1 MTRDIVL
8 VTIDALRHDMVDH
21 MPNVTEAFSDGIQTD
36 AITAGAATNW
46 VFPAILSGS
55 YYTNVYDDSGLVRDD
70 VRSLPDLLGENEY
83 STGAFLAFNPYLSK
97 WRNRF
102 DEFWNGGLSGTDE
115 EWYANSIMKWL
126 NRGYR
131 TALLRKRVP
140 AAEVLDR
147 AERWY
152 DQQSGP
158 RFLWLHLMEPHK
170 PYYPGLRRGADVGL
184 LRSYRSIIEYQR
196 HGDDTAQ
203 RHMDVQRRMYEHCVE
218 RVDSKL
224 SQLFDFIDTDA
235 AVVVTGDHGDEFDH
249 GHYAHER
256 LYDECVRV
264 PFFSKNLLT
273 DRGDDPIRQIDIPG
287 TLLSETNHSVPDEW
301 DGNSGTTGRTAY
313 MMTPRPPT
321 ETFQCAIRTPD
332 RKLIKTLDRNTG
344 ENIRNECYQL
354 VTDPQERA
362 NKYSSVDVSE
372 LETELMRFMNEH
384 KHALSMNLQTGSSMD
399 AVNERLNNLGYK

>member
-21 MPNVTEAFSDGIQTD
+21 MPNVTEAFSDGVQTD
-36 AITAGAATNW
+36 AVTAGAATNW

-70 VRSLPDLLGENEY
+70 VRSLPDILDKNGY

-97 WRNRF
+97 WCNRF

-115 EWYANSIMKWL
+115 EWYTNSIMKWL

-147 AERWY
+147 AKRWY
-152 DQQSGP
+152 DQQSRP
-158 RFLWLHLMEPHK
+158 RFLWVHLMEPHK
-170 PYYPGLRRGADVGL
+170 PYYPGLRRGADIGL

-196 HGDDTAQ
+196 HRDDTAQ
-203 RHMDVQRRMYEHCVE
+203 RHMDVQRRLYEHCVE

-224 SQLFDFIDTDA
+224 PQLFDFVDTDA

-249 GHYAHER
+249 GHYGHER

-287 TLLSETNHSVPDEW
+287 TLLSETNHPVPDEW

-313 MMTPRPPT
+313 MMTPRPST

-332 RKLIKTLDRNTG
+332 RKLIKTFDRNTG
-344 ENIRNECYQL
+344 ENIQNECYQL
-354 VTDPQERA
+354 ATDPQERA
-362 NKYSSVDVSE
+362 NEYSSVDVSE
-372 LETELMRFMNEH
+372 LETELERFMTKH
-384 KHALSMNLQTGSSMD
+384 KHALLINLQTGNHSD
-399 AVNERLNNLGYK
+399 AVNERLRNLGYK

>member
-1 MTRDIVL
+1 MTQDIIL

-36 AITAGAATNW
+36 AVTAGAATNW

-55 YYTNVYDDSGLVRDD
+55 YYTKTYDDSGLVRDD

-83 STGAFLAFNPYLSK
+83 STGAFLAFNPYLNK

-115 EWYANSIMKWL
+115 EWHTNSVMKWL

-131 TALLRKRVP
+131 TALLRKRVS
-140 AAEVLDR
+140 ATEVLDR

-158 RFLWLHLMEPHK
+158 RFLWVHLMEPHK

-184 LRSYRSIIEYQR
+184 IRSYSSIIEYQR

-203 RHMDVQRRMYEHCVE
+203 RHMDVQHRLYRQCVE
-218 RVDSKL
+218 RMDSEL
-224 SQLFDFIDTDA
+224 PRLFEFIDDDA
-235 AVVVTGDHGDEFDH
+235 AVIVTGDHGDEFDH
-249 GHYAHER
+249 GHYGHER

-264 PFFSKNLLT
+264 PFFSKNLPADQGT
-273 DRGDDPIRQIDIPG
+273 DPVRQIDIPG
-287 TLLSETNHSVPDEW
+287 TLLSVADQPVPDEW
-301 DGNSGTTGRTAY
+301 NGDRLTAGRTAY
-313 MMTPRPPT
+313 MMTPRPST
-321 ETFQCAIRTPD
+321 ETFQCAVRTPD
-332 RKLIKTLDRNTG
+332 RKLIKTFDRNTG
-344 ENIRNECYQL
+344 ENVRNECYQL
-354 VTDPQERA
+354 ETDPQERA
-362 NKYSSVDVSE
+362 NEYGSVDVSE
-372 LETELMRFMNEH
+372 LETELDRFMREH
-384 KHALSMNLQTGSSMD
+384 KHALSMDLQTGSSSD
-399 AVNERLNNLGYK
+399 AVNERLKNLGYK